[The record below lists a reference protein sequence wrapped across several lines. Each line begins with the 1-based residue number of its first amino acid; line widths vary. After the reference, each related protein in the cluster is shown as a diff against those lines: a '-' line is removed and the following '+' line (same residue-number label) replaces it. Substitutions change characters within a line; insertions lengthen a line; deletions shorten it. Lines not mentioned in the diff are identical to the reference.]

1 MSIDNKI
8 DLGDVLAYL
17 LALIQIEEI
26 VITRA
31 YI

>member
-1 MSIDNKI
+1 MSIDNEM